1 MDIINQ
7 IKQTD
12 EYKQVMD
19 INFIKKQ
26 YRGEIKNG

>member
-19 INFIKKQ
+19 INFYKETI
-26 YRGEIKNG
+26 YGGN